1 MRKSR
6 KMALTGMLCALA
18 VVIMMLGGV
27 IPLATFCCP
36 ALAGLMLIPV
46 FVECGEKLSWCAYAA
61 IAALSL
67 ILCPDKEAALLL
79 AFIGYYPI
87 LRWRLDQL
95 RSGFVRVIAKLGVF
109 NLAVAAMYALSILV
123 LQMDQILREYQEMGL
138 ALTAA
143 CLLVGNVTLLL
154 YDRLIAIMTALYVK
168 RLRGRLMK

>member
-1 MRKSR
+1 MKKSR

-95 RSGFVRVIAKLGVF
+95 RSSRLRVVAKLGVF
-109 NLAVAAMYALSILV
+109 NLAVLAMYALSILV

-138 ALTAA
+138 ALTIA

-154 YDRLIAIMTALYVK
+154 YDRLIAIMTALYVN

>member
-1 MRKSR
+1 MKKSR

-18 VVIMMLGGV
+18 VVFMMLGGV

-67 ILCPDKEAALLL
+67 ILCPDKEAALLF

-95 RSGFVRVIAKLGVF
+95 RSRLLRVIARLGVF
-109 NLAVAAMYALSILV
+109 NLAVVAMYALSILV
-123 LQMDQILREYQEMGL
+123 LQMDQILNEYREMGL
-138 ALTAA
+138 VLTVA
-143 CLLVGNVTLLL
+143 CLLIGNVTLLL
-154 YDRLIAIMTALYVK
+154 YDRLIVVMTALYVN
-168 RLRGRLMK
+168 RLRGRLIK

>member
-1 MRKSR
+1 MKKSR

-18 VVIMMLGGV
+18 VVIMMLGGF

-46 FVECGEKLSWCAYAA
+46 FVECGEKLGWCAYAA

-67 ILCPDKEAALLL
+67 MLCPDKEAALLL
-79 AFIGYYPI
+79 TFIGYYPI

-95 RSGFVRVIAKLGVF
+95 RSRFLRVVAKLGVF
-109 NLAVAAMYALSILV
+109 NLAMIAMYALSILV
-123 LQMDQILREYQEMGL
+123 LHMDQILAEYREMGL
-138 ALTAA
+138 ALTVA
-143 CLLVGNVTLLL
+143 CLLIGNVTLLL
-154 YDRLIAIMTALYVK
+154 YDRMIAIMTALYVN

>member
-1 MRKSR
+1 MKKSR

-18 VVIMMLGGV
+18 VVLMMLGGV

-67 ILCPDKEAALLL
+67 MLCPDKEAALLL
-79 AFIGYYPI
+79 TFIGYYPI

-95 RSGFVRVIAKLGVF
+95 RSRLLRVVAKLGVF
-109 NLAVAAMYALSILV
+109 NLAVLAMYALSILV

-138 ALTAA
+138 ALTVA

-154 YDRLIAIMTALYVK
+154 YDRLIAIMTALYVN

>member
-1 MRKSR
+1 MKKSR

-95 RSGFVRVIAKLGVF
+95 RSRLLRVVAKLGVF
-109 NLAVAAMYALSILV
+109 NLAVLAMYALSILV

-138 ALTAA
+138 ALTIA

-154 YDRLIAIMTALYVK
+154 YDRLIAIMTALYVN

>member
-6 KMALTGMLCALA
+6 KIALTGMLCALA

-95 RSGFVRVIAKLGVF
+95 RNGFVRVIAKLGVF
-109 NLAVAAMYALSILV
+109 NLAVVAMYALSILV

-138 ALTAA
+138 ALTVA
-143 CLLVGNVTLLL
+143 CLLVGNITLLL
-154 YDRLIAIMTALYVK
+154 YDRLIAIMTALYVN

>member
-1 MRKSR
+1 MKKSR

-18 VVIMMLGGV
+18 VVLMMLGGV

-95 RSGFVRVIAKLGVF
+95 RSRLLRVVAKLGVF
-109 NLAVAAMYALSILV
+109 NLAVLAMYALSILV
-123 LQMDQILREYQEMGL
+123 LQMYQILREYQEMGL
-138 ALTAA
+138 ALTVA

-154 YDRLIAIMTALYVK
+154 YDRLIAIMTALYVN

>member
-1 MRKSR
+1 MKKSR

-18 VVIMMLGGV
+18 VVLMMLGGV

-95 RSGFVRVIAKLGVF
+95 RSRLLRVVAKLGVF
-109 NLAVAAMYALSILV
+109 NLAVLAMYALSILV

-138 ALTAA
+138 ALTVA

-154 YDRLIAIMTALYVK
+154 YDRLIAIMTALYVN

>member
-1 MRKSR
+1 MKKSR

-18 VVIMMLGGV
+18 VVLMMLGGV

-95 RSGFVRVIAKLGVF
+95 RSRLLRVVAKLGVF
-109 NLAVAAMYALSILV
+109 NLAVIAMYALSILV

-138 ALTAA
+138 ALTVA

-154 YDRLIAIMTALYVK
+154 YDRLIAIMTALYVN

>member
-1 MRKSR
+1 MKKSR
-6 KMALTGMLCALA
+6 KMALTGVLCALA

-46 FVECGEKLSWCAYAA
+46 FVECGEKLSWCAYTA

-95 RSGFVRVIAKLGVF
+95 RSRLLRVVAKLGVF
-109 NLAVAAMYALSILV
+109 NLAVLAMYALSILV

-138 ALTAA
+138 ALTVA
-143 CLLVGNVTLLL
+143 CLLVGNITLLL
-154 YDRLIAIMTALYVK
+154 YDRLIAIMTALYVN

>member
-1 MRKSR
+1 
-6 KMALTGMLCALA
+6 MLR
-18 VVIMMLGGV
+18 GGL

-79 AFIGYYPI
+79 VFIGYYPI

-95 RSGFVRVIAKLGVF
+95 RSRILRVVAKLGVF
-109 NLAVAAMYALSILV
+109 NLAVIAMYALSILV
-123 LQMDQILREYQEMGL
+123 LHMDQILNEYREMGL
-138 ALTAA
+138 VLTAV

-154 YDRLIAIMTALYVK
+154 YDRLIAVMTALYVN

>member
-1 MRKSR
+1 MKKSKR
-6 KMALTGMLCALA
+6 MALTGMLCALA

-36 ALAGLMLIPV
+36 ALAGLMLVPV

-61 IAALSL
+61 ISVLSL
-67 ILCPDKEAALLL
+67 ILCPDKEAALLF

-95 RSGFVRVIAKLGVF
+95 RSRLIRVVAKLGVF
-109 NLAVAAMYALSILV
+109 NLAVLAMYALSILV

-138 ALTAA
+138 ALTIA
-143 CLLVGNVTLLL
+143 CLLIGNITLLL
-154 YDRLIAIMTALYVK
+154 YDRLIAVMTALYVN

>member
-1 MRKSR
+1 
-6 KMALTGMLCALA
+6 MALTGMLCALA

-36 ALAGLMLIPV
+36 ALAGLMLVPV

-61 IAALSL
+61 IAVLSL
-67 ILCPDKEAALLL
+67 ILCPDKEAALLF

-95 RSGFVRVIAKLGVF
+95 RSRLIRVVAKLGVF
-109 NLAVAAMYALSILV
+109 NLAVLAMYALSILV

-138 ALTAA
+138 ALTIA
-143 CLLVGNVTLLL
+143 CLLIGNITLLL
-154 YDRLIAIMTALYVK
+154 YDRLIAIMTALYVN

>member
-1 MRKSR
+1 MKKSR

-67 ILCPDKEAALLL
+67 IFCPDKEAALLL
-79 AFIGYYPI
+79 TFIGYYPI

-95 RSGFVRVIAKLGVF
+95 RSRLLRVVAKLGVF
-109 NLAVAAMYALSILV
+109 NLAVLAMYALSILV
-123 LQMDQILREYQEMGL
+123 LHMDQILNAYREMGL
-138 ALTAA
+138 MLTAA
-143 CLLVGNVTLLL
+143 CLLIGNVTLLL
-154 YDRLIAIMTALYVK
+154 YDRMIAVMTALYVN

>member
-1 MRKSR
+1 
-6 KMALTGMLCALA
+6 MALTGMLCALA

-95 RSGFVRVIAKLGVF
+95 RSRLLRVVAKLGVF
-109 NLAVAAMYALSILV
+109 NLAVLAMYALSILV

-138 ALTAA
+138 ALTVA

-154 YDRLIAIMTALYVK
+154 YDRLIAIMTALYVN

>member
-1 MRKSR
+1 MKKSR

-95 RSGFVRVIAKLGVF
+95 RSSLLRVVAKLGVF
-109 NLAVAAMYALSILV
+109 NLAVIAMYALSILV

-138 ALTAA
+138 ALTVA

-154 YDRLIAIMTALYVK
+154 YDRLIAIMTALYVN

>member
-1 MRKSR
+1 MKKSR

-67 ILCPDKEAALLL
+67 IFCPDKEAALLL
-79 AFIGYYPI
+79 TFIGYYPI

-95 RSGFVRVIAKLGVF
+95 RSRLLRVVAKLGVF
-109 NLAVAAMYALSILV
+109 NLAVLAMYALSILV

-138 ALTAA
+138 ALTVA
-143 CLLVGNVTLLL
+143 CLLIGNLTLLL
-154 YDRLIAIMTALYVK
+154 YDRLIAVMTALYVN

>member
-143 CLLVGNVTLLL
+143 CLLVGKVTLLL

>member
-1 MRKSR
+1 MKKSR

-36 ALAGLMLIPV
+36 ALAGLMLVPV

-61 IAALSL
+61 IAVLSL
-67 ILCPDKEAALLL
+67 ILCPDKEAALLF

-95 RSGFVRVIAKLGVF
+95 RSRLIRVVAKLGVF
-109 NLAVAAMYALSILV
+109 NLAVLAMYALSILV

-138 ALTAA
+138 ALTIA
-143 CLLVGNVTLLL
+143 CLLIGNITLLL
-154 YDRLIAIMTALYVK
+154 YDRLIAVMTALYVN

>member
-1 MRKSR
+1 MKKSR

-95 RSGFVRVIAKLGVF
+95 RSRLLRVVAKLGVF
-109 NLAVAAMYALSILV
+109 NLAVLAMYALSILV
-123 LQMDQILREYQEMGL
+123 LQMDQILREYQEMGI
-138 ALTAA
+138 ALTIA
-143 CLLVGNVTLLL
+143 CLLVGNITLLL
-154 YDRLIAIMTALYVK
+154 YDRLIAIMTALYVN

>member
-1 MRKSR
+1 MKKSR

>member
-1 MRKSR
+1 MKKSR

-18 VVIMMLGGV
+18 VVIMMLGGF
-27 IPLATFCCP
+27 IPLATFCCT

-95 RSGFVRVIAKLGVF
+95 RSRLLRVVAKLGVF
-109 NLAVAAMYALSILV
+109 NLAVLAMYALSILV

-138 ALTAA
+138 ALTVA

-154 YDRLIAIMTALYVK
+154 YDRLIAIMTALYVN

>member
-1 MRKSR
+1 MKKSR

-67 ILCPDKEAALLL
+67 ILCPDKEAALLF

-95 RSGFVRVIAKLGVF
+95 RSRLLRVVAKLGVF
-109 NLAVAAMYALSILV
+109 NLAVLAMYALSILV

-138 ALTAA
+138 ALTVA

-154 YDRLIAIMTALYVK
+154 YDRLIAIMTALYVN

>member
-36 ALAGLMLIPV
+36 ALAGLMLVPV

-95 RSGFVRVIAKLGVF
+95 RSRLLRVVAKLGVF
-109 NLAVAAMYALSILV
+109 NLAVLAMYALSILV

>member
-1 MRKSR
+1 MKKSR

-18 VVIMMLGGV
+18 VVLMMLGGV

-79 AFIGYYPI
+79 ACIGYYPI
-87 LRWRLDQL
+87 LRLRLDQL
-95 RSGFVRVIAKLGVF
+95 RSRLLRVVAKLGVF
-109 NLAVAAMYALSILV
+109 NLAVLAMYALSILV

-138 ALTAA
+138 ALTVA

-154 YDRLIAIMTALYVK
+154 YDRLIAIMTALYVN

>member
-1 MRKSR
+1 MKKSR

-18 VVIMMLGGV
+18 VVLMMLGGV

-95 RSGFVRVIAKLGVF
+95 RSRLLRVVAKLGVF
-109 NLAVAAMYALSILV
+109 NLAVLAMYALSILV
-123 LQMDQILREYQEMGL
+123 LKMDQILREYQEMGL
-138 ALTAA
+138 ALTIA

-154 YDRLIAIMTALYVK
+154 YDRLIAIMTALYVN

>member
-1 MRKSR
+1 MKRSK

-95 RSGFVRVIAKLGVF
+95 RSSLLRVVAKLGVF
-109 NLAVAAMYALSILV
+109 NLAVLAMYALSILV

-138 ALTAA
+138 ALTIA

-154 YDRLIAIMTALYVK
+154 YDRLIAIMTALYVN

>member
-1 MRKSR
+1 MKKSR

-67 ILCPDKEAALLL
+67 ILCPDKEAALLF

-95 RSGFVRVIAKLGVF
+95 RSSLLRVVAKLGVF
-109 NLAVAAMYALSILV
+109 NLAVIAMYALSILV

-138 ALTAA
+138 ALTVA

-154 YDRLIAIMTALYVK
+154 YDRLIAIMTALYVN

>member
-1 MRKSR
+1 MKKSKR
-6 KMALTGMLCALA
+6 MALTGMLCALA

-36 ALAGLMLIPV
+36 ALAGLMLVPV

-61 IAALSL
+61 IAVLSL
-67 ILCPDKEAALLL
+67 ILCPDKEAALLF

-95 RSGFVRVIAKLGVF
+95 RSRLIRVVAKLGVF
-109 NLAVAAMYALSILV
+109 NLAVLAMYALSILV

-138 ALTAA
+138 ALTIA
-143 CLLVGNVTLLL
+143 CLLIGNITLLL
-154 YDRLIAIMTALYVK
+154 YDRLIAVMTALYVN

>member
-1 MRKSR
+1 MKKSKR
-6 KMALTGMLCALA
+6 MALTGMLCALA

-36 ALAGLMLIPV
+36 ALAGLMLVPV

-95 RSGFVRVIAKLGVF
+95 RSRLIRVVAKLGVF
-109 NLAVAAMYALSILV
+109 NLAVLAMYALSILV

-138 ALTAA
+138 ALTIA
-143 CLLVGNVTLLL
+143 CLLIGNITLLL
-154 YDRLIAIMTALYVK
+154 YDRLIAVMTALYVN

>member
-1 MRKSR
+1 MGKSK

-95 RSGFVRVIAKLGVF
+95 RSGLVRVVAKLGVF
-109 NLAVAAMYALSILV
+109 NLAVVAMYALSILV
-123 LQMDQILREYQEMGL
+123 LHMDQILREYQEMGL
-138 ALTAA
+138 ALTIA
-143 CLLVGNVTLLL
+143 CLLVGNITLLL
-154 YDRLIAIMTALYVK
+154 YDRLIAVMTALYVK

>member
-1 MRKSR
+1 MKKSR

-95 RSGFVRVIAKLGVF
+95 RSSLLRVVAKLGVF
-109 NLAVAAMYALSILV
+109 NLAVLAMYALSILV

-138 ALTAA
+138 ALTVA

-154 YDRLIAIMTALYVK
+154 YDRLIVIMTALYVN

>member
-1 MRKSR
+1 MKKSR

-67 ILCPDKEAALLL
+67 ILCPDKEAALLF

-95 RSGFVRVIAKLGVF
+95 RSRLLRVVAKLGVF
-109 NLAVAAMYALSILV
+109 NLAVLAMYALSILV
-123 LQMDQILREYQEMGL
+123 LQMDQILREYQEMGI
-138 ALTAA
+138 ALTIA
-143 CLLVGNVTLLL
+143 CLLVGNIMLLL
-154 YDRLIAIMTALYVK
+154 YDRLIAIMTALYVN